1 MSEIESETTPH
12 EQLLHTLK
20 DDYVKRIDEIDA
32 FSKRLSNMCVECN
45 TEFLYGCLD
54 IAQHYLDSQKK
65 QAGHFPGWYFPDL
78 ITSIIKQNTQ
88 AWIKTVENVD
98 TVCIESMKNMKNN
111 LRALNRN
118 VVLFLDNTQRIYDI
132 YENQQQN
139 QKHERELKVQENQ
152 PNKISSLISN
162 QT

>member
-12 EQLLHTLK
+12 EKLLHTLK

-118 VVLFLDNTQRIYDI
+118 VVLFLDNSQRIYDI

-139 QKHERELKVQENQ
+139 QKHEREFEVQENQ